1 MAGVRIAKM
10 KKMHEVVIVDTDESD
25 LYLSVDGQAY
35 RIPWHKCSS
44 RLSCATLEE
53 RSFIQISPSGYGLHW
68 PLIDEDLAVDPLL
81 KLTEK
86 LGVLPIRTTSAL
98 VSV

>member
-1 MAGVRIAKM
+1 M
-10 KKMHEVVIVDTDESD
+10 KKMHEVVIVDTDKYD

-35 RIPWHKCSS
+35 RIPWQKCSP
-44 RLSCATLEE
+44 RLNSATLEE

-81 KLTEK
+81 KLAEK
-86 LGVLPIRTTSAL
+86 LVVLPIRATTAL